1 MSSTNFIFVFI
12 ARLKNFLI
20 IQIPIFKDYSV
31 ACRSPINNIRR
42 FSCLIL
48 FNLGNGITSLREVG
62 AVRRFCIS
70 SLRTTKGSAA
80 VHTKVVIDRTALVNK
95 QRFLSLWKEW
105 IASSAYALL
114 VMTGGF
120 IFVLLG
126 FINSS
131 FAEEKILI
139 TVNQFV
145 SHVSLD
151 AAYDGLNQA
160 LNDRR
165 IVPNRAELIVDNAQG
180 NISNSVQISKHHA
193 SFKPKFMVAIATPSA
208 QTNLKARGTG
218 VTLAFV
224 AVTDPIAANLTG
236 HDDIIGVVDNPPIEE
251 LIDLA
256 MQVFPKLQIVGVI
269 SNPGEIN
276 SARITEKLEAILKS
290 HNIKLKKV
298 SITGSND
305 IKSAMTKLV
314 GSVDFIYLPQDN
326 SVVSALDSIASIS
339 RATQTPLIANDPTLE
354 GRGVLLALGANYF
367 KSGQHLGNM
376 IADLIE
382 GKALKQNIQDTGI
395 KELKINEKLIKEFG
409 IDIPKNLKVR
419 NK

>member
-1 MSSTNFIFVFI
+1 MSSTDFVFVFM
-12 ARLKNFLI
+12 ARLKLFLI
-20 IQIPIFKDYSV
+20 I
-31 ACRSPINNIRR
+31 
-42 FSCLIL
+42 
-48 FNLGNGITSLREVG
+48 SLREVG
-62 AVRRFCIS
+62 AVRRFCLP

-80 VHTKVVIDRTALVNK
+80 VHTKVVIDRTALINK
-95 QRFLSLWKEW
+95 QPFLSLWKEW
-105 IASSAYALL
+105 IASSAYNLL
-114 VMTGGF
+114 AMTGGF

-145 SHVSLD
+145 SHISLD
-151 AAYDGLNQA
+151 AAYNGLNKA
-160 LNDRR
+160 LNDRKV
-165 IVPNRAELIVDNAQG
+165 VPDRAELIVGNAQG
-180 NISNSVQISKHHA
+180 SISNSVQISKHHA
-193 SFKPKFMVAIATPSA
+193 SFKPKFMIAIATPSA
-208 QTNLKARGTG
+208 QTNLKAKGKG

-224 AVTDPIAANLTG
+224 AVTDPRAANLTS
-236 HDDIIGVVDNPPIEE
+236 HDDVIGVTDNPPIEE

-276 SARITEKLEAILKS
+276 SVKITESLEAILKS

-298 SITGSND
+298 SITSSND
-305 IKSAMTKLV
+305 IKSAMNKLV
-314 GSVDFIYLPQDN
+314 GAVDLIYLPQDN
-326 SVVSALDSIASIS
+326 SVVSALDNIASIS
-339 RATQTPLIANDPTLE
+339 RATRTPLIASDPALVN
-354 GRGVLLALGANYF
+354 RGVLLALGANYF

-382 GKALKQNIQDTGI
+382 GKILKQNIQNTGK
-395 KELKINEKLIKEFG
+395 KELKINRKLVEEFG

>member
-1 MSSTNFIFVFI
+1 
-12 ARLKNFLI
+12 
-20 IQIPIFKDYSV
+20 
-31 ACRSPINNIRR
+31 
-42 FSCLIL
+42 
-48 FNLGNGITSLREVG
+48 
-62 AVRRFCIS
+62 
-70 SLRTTKGSAA
+70 
-80 VHTKVVIDRTALVNK
+80 
-95 QRFLSLWKEW
+95 
-105 IASSAYALL
+105 
-114 VMTGGF
+114 MTGGF

-151 AAYDGLNQA
+151 AAYDGLNKA
-160 LNDRR
+160 LNERKV
-165 IVPNRAELIVDNAQG
+165 VPDRAELILGNAQG
-180 NISNSVQISKHHA
+180 NISNSVQISKYHA
-193 SFKPKFMVAIATPSA
+193 SFKPKFMIAIATPSA
-208 QTNLKARGTG
+208 QANLKARGKG
-218 VTLAFV
+218 VALAFV
-224 AVTDPIAANLTG
+224 AVTDPEAANLTG
-236 HDDIIGVVDNPPIEE
+236 HNDIIGVVDNPPIEE

-256 MQVFPKLQIVGVI
+256 MQVFRKLQIVGVI

-305 IKSAMTKLV
+305 IKSAMNKLV
-314 GSVDFIYLPQDN
+314 GSVDLIYLPQDN

-382 GKALKQNIQDTGI
+382 GKELKQNIQDTGI
-395 KELKINEKLIKEFG
+395 KELKINKKLVEEFD